1 MRVCLHTQ
9 NPLHK
14 KTNNMHKK
22 IFIVSLLI
30 LLTSIGYA
38 QSDKIKIKSENLNE
52 SNYLKVD
59 DFYLTHYLYIDL
71 FLRENL
77 FPEANP
83 EDVSSI
89 LNALKKYVSLE
100 NKLDIEI
107 EKPGKKNYL
116 IRFALLKKDDGTELL
131 IAFTNW
137 STKEKIFEKEI
148 KIEND
153 SYTRWYFL
161 NGNKMTYRKDMSNE
175 NDYSN
180 MTKSDLVNAYLFD
193 ELSEN
198 DMEIKNTL
206 DEILNE
212 SDLNVS
218 DTIMANLILLK
229 YQIFQRDNDNVIK
242 QTEYLNKLFENNKS
256 ESNIRGLEMAFD
268 ATKFQIELM
277 K

>member
-1 MRVCLHTQ
+1 
-9 NPLHK
+9 
-14 KTNNMHKK
+14 MHRK
-22 IFIVSLLI
+22 IITLLALI
-30 LLTSIGYA
+30 LFTSIGYA
-38 QSDKIKIKSENLNE
+38 QSEKIKIKTDHLNE
-52 SNYLKVD
+52 SNYLKMD

-77 FPEANP
+77 FPEASS

-89 LNALKKYVSLE
+89 LKALKKYVSVE

-107 EKPGKKNYL
+107 EKPGKRNYL
-116 IRFALLKKDDGTELL
+116 IRFAILKKDDGTELL

-137 STKEKIFEKEI
+137 STKKREFEKEI

-161 NGNKMTYRKDMSNE
+161 NGNKMTYRKDMSNQ

-180 MTKSDLVNAYLFD
+180 MTKSDLANAYLFD

-198 DMEIKNTL
+198 DTKIKSTI

-212 SDLNVS
+212 SELGVS
-218 DTIMANLILLK
+218 DNIMANLILLK
-229 YQIFQRDNDNVIK
+229 YQIFQRDNDNLIK
-242 QTEYLNKLFENNKS
+242 QVEYLNELFDANMF
-256 ESNIRGLEMAFD
+256 ESNLKGLEMAFR
-268 ATKFQIELM
+268 ATNFQIELM

>member
-1 MRVCLHTQ
+1 
-9 NPLHK
+9 
-14 KTNNMHKK
+14 MHKI
-22 IFIVSLLI
+22 IFIVSLIFLS
-30 LLTSIGYA
+30 TSIGYA
-38 QSDKIKIKSENLNE
+38 QSDNIKIKSDNLDE
-52 SNYLKVD
+52 SNYLQAD

-77 FPEANP
+77 FPEASF
-83 EDVSSI
+83 EDVSNI
-89 LNALKKYVSLE
+89 LKALKKYVSIE
-100 NKLDIEI
+100 NKLDIVI
-107 EKPGKKNYL
+107 EKPGKINYL
-116 IRFALLKKDDGTELL
+116 IRFAILKKDDGTELL

-137 STKEKIFEKEI
+137 SAKKRIFEEKIE
-148 KIEND
+148 IEND

-161 NGNKMTYRKDMSNE
+161 NGNKMTYRKDMSNQ

-198 DMEIKNTL
+198 DTKIKSTI

-218 DTIMANLILLK
+218 DKIMANLILLK
-229 YQIFQRDNDNVIK
+229 YQIFKRDNDNAIK
-242 QTEYLNKLFENNKS
+242 QTEYLNELFENNKL
-256 ESNIRGLEMAFD
+256 ESNIRGMEMAFN
-268 ATKFQIELM
+268 ATKFQMELM

>member
-1 MRVCLHTQ
+1 MQRKIITLLLVA
-9 NPLHK
+9 
-14 KTNNMHKK
+14 
-22 IFIVSLLI
+22 IFINF
-30 LLTSIGYA
+30 GYA
-38 QSDKIKIKSENLNE
+38 QSEKINIKTDHLTEA
-52 SNYLKVD
+52 NYLKMD
-59 DFYLTHYLYIDL
+59 NFYLTHYLYIDL

-89 LNALKKYVSLE
+89 LKALKKYVSVE

-107 EKPGKKNYL
+107 EKPGKRNYL
-116 IRFALLKKDDGTELL
+116 IRFVILKKDDGTELL

-137 STKEKIFEKEI
+137 SVKKKEFEKEI

-153 SYTRWYFL
+153 SYTRWYYL
-161 NGNKMTYRKDMSNE
+161 NGNKMTYRKDMSNK

-180 MTKSDLVNAYLFD
+180 MSKSDLANAYLLD

-198 DMEIKNTL
+198 DNKIKNTIDDAL
-206 DEILNE
+206 KEKNLNAK
-212 SDLNVS
+212 DN
-218 DTIMANLILLK
+218 IMANLILLK

-242 QTEYLNKLFENNKS
+242 QVEYLNELFDANMF
-256 ESNIRGLEMAFD
+256 ESNLKGLEMAFN
-268 ATKFQIELM
+268 ATRFQIELM

>member
-1 MRVCLHTQ
+1 
-9 NPLHK
+9 
-14 KTNNMHKK
+14 MHKR
-22 IFIVSLLI
+22 IFIISLLF
-30 LLTSIGYA
+30 LLSTIGYA

-52 SNYLKVD
+52 SNYLKSD
-59 DFYLTHYLYIDL
+59 NFYLTHYLYIDL

-77 FPEANP
+77 FPEASP

-89 LNALKKYVSLE
+89 ITALKKYVSVE

-107 EKPGKKNYL
+107 EKSGKRNYL
-116 IRFALLKKDDGTELL
+116 IRFAILKKDDGTELL

-148 KIEND
+148 KMEND

-161 NGNKMTYRKDMSNE
+161 NGNKMTYRKDMSSE
-175 NDYSN
+175 NDYSK
-180 MTKSDLVNAYLFD
+180 MTKSDVVNAYLFD

-198 DMEIKNTL
+198 DTKIKSTL

-218 DTIMANLILLK
+218 DNIMANLVLLK
-229 YQIFQRDNDNVIK
+229 YQIFQRENDNVIK
-242 QTEYLNKLFENNKS
+242 QTEYLNKLFENNQS
-256 ESNIRGLEMAFD
+256 ETNIRGLEMAFD